1 MIREFSKTLAI
12 AIFASS
18 IVFLSFSVA
27 SAQIQAAGGGYYRAG
42 YPTVYGSFGQASA
55 AQSRMYDQ
63 VKAQNRRMTERDA
76 LIKKWGLAAVEKA
89 EREAAAKSAAP
100 SNPQIVVAPPPVVRN
115 YGLFRADATVD
126 TGKALAD
133 ALGDT
138 PEEKALIKQIYVATK
153 TLYEKEAAQRGWKNN
168 LAGGLTFFTA
178 TAMTV
183 YHNAEE
189 PSDEAANT
197 YYKVMNLAL
206 DEIQEMATAANKDK
220 QGLNNT
226 LVGFSGMLLAIHAE
240 AQQNND
246 ADALARSKTLAG
258 MLIEMVLK
266 TNPENLK
273 IENGQIVMK

>member
-1 MIREFSKTLAI
+1 MIREFSKILAI

-226 LVGFSGMLLAIHAE
+226 LVGFSGMLLAIHSE

>member
-1 MIREFSKTLAI
+1 MTRGFSKTLAI

-183 YHNAEE
+183 YHNAEG

-197 YYKVMNLAL
+197 YYKVINLAL

-226 LVGFSGMLLAIHAE
+226 LVGFSGMLLAIHSE

-246 ADALARSKTLAG
+246 ADALAKSKKLAG

-266 TNPENLK
+266 TDPENLR